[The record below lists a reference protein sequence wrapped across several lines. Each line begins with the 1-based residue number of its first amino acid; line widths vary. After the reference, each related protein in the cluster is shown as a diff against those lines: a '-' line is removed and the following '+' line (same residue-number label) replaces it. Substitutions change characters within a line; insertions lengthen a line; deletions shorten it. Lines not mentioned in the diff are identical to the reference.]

1 MFSDLRE
8 VSPKGSIQAWFS
20 YELVR
25 AARHNVGEPKNT
37 LQGVCEENVF
47 TQATLIIKHQT
58 KVLIREVFLKNSESQ
73 KGAGF
78 LTQQEKNYGQNK
90 KREEH
95 TFYEDMYWFGKNFSP
110 PLQEIHKRVMALSF
124 RDCHTKIRHVDAHA
138 TLNEGVVVQVMG
150 ELSNNMQPM
159 RKFMQTFV
167 LAPEVCGSAKPFRVR
182 FLVHVWKLQQCFCF
196 LQGTVANK
204 FYVHNDVFRY
214 QDEVFGDSDSE
225 PPEGEIISFS

>member
-1 MFSDLRE
+1 MY
-8 VSPKGSIQAWFS
+8 SIDHVNMKCCTP
-20 YELVR
+20 L
-25 AARHNVGEPKNT
+25 
-37 LQGVCEENVF
+37 
-47 TQATLIIKHQT
+47 
-58 KVLIREVFLKNSESQ
+58 
-73 KGAGF
+73 
-78 LTQQEKNYGQNK
+78 
-90 KREEH
+90 
-95 TFYEDMYWFGKNFSP
+95 
-110 PLQEIHKRVMALSF
+110 LQEIHKRVMALSF

-167 LAPEVCGSAKPFRVR
+167 LAPEVCSSLLPIVVMCMLKLDQCV
-182 FLVHVWKLQQCFCF
+182 LLQQKLMYCCTI

-225 PPEGEIISFS
+225 PPEGENMTMTCF